1 MIEAEEACRFWD
13 LPDAERDTYWL
24 GFYAGATLEFFL
36 WALLIGLFAYIAGGG
51 AVWAS
56 RQYRG
61 EKE

>member
-1 MIEAEEACRFWD
+1 MTEVEQCRFWD

-24 GFYAGATLEFFL
+24 GVYMGSALEFFMWVFL
-36 WALLIGLFAYIAGGG
+36 FALFAYIAGGG

-61 EKE
+61 ERK